1 MYNKSMKRE
10 KIKKLLTKYYSQD
23 MTNSILIGRRKPNLE
38 VISEAHEKLKIPVKA
53 WIDIRNY
60 LNS

>member
-1 MYNKSMKRE
+1 MKRE